1 MIFLRK
7 NNDLGAGPPK
17 YPILVEFN
25 GNDQNFTILMILT
38 IKSGEFVNM
47 EIFGDRE

>member
-1 MIFLRK
+1 MKFLRE

-25 GNDQNFTILMILT
+25 ENDQNSTILMILT
-38 IKSGEFVNM
+38 IKSKKIVKM
-47 EIFGDRE
+47 VIFGDSE

>member
-1 MIFLRK
+1 MKFLRK

-25 GNDQNFTILMILT
+25 ENDQNFTILMILT
-38 IKSGEFVNM
+38 MKSKKFVKMEF
-47 EIFGDRE
+47 FGDSE

>member
-1 MIFLRK
+1 MKFLRK

-25 GNDQNFTILMILT
+25 ENDQNSTIFMILT
-38 IKSGEFVNM
+38 MKSREFVKM
-47 EIFGDRE
+47 EISDDSE

>member
-1 MIFLRK
+1 MKFLRK

-25 GNDQNFTILMILT
+25 ENDKKSTILMILT
-38 IKSGEFVNM
+38 IKSREFVKM
-47 EIFGDRE
+47 VIFGDSE